1 MSGHAVRPDVQRNA
15 IVTGAAGGLGLAVAE
30 LMLER
35 GSNVTMVD
43 VDAARLDAAAGALG
57 AHLVAADLSITGEC
71 TRVVAE
77 AAGHWGH
84 VDVLVNCAAILH
96 RVDFFSFDEDTFA
109 RIVNTNLRSAFWL
122 CRAVVPGMV
131 EHGWGRIVNLTSV
144 GVHTGGYS
152 LTSAVYEATKA
163 GVGNLTKTLAR
174 SLASSGVLVNS
185 VAPGGMRTR
194 MILDETPP
202 EVLAAFER
210 DIPIGRLADAS
221 EVAQVVA
228 FLASDLNTYVT
239 GSAFDANGGLA
250 MA

>member
-1 MSGHAVRPDVQRNA
+1 MTADTQPDVPRNA

-35 GSNVTMVD
+35 GTNVTMVD
-43 VDAARLDAAAGALG
+43 VDASRLDAAGGALG
-57 AHLVAADLSITGEC
+57 AHLVVADLSVTDEC
-71 TRVVAE
+71 TRAVAE
-77 AAGHWGH
+77 AAARWGR

-96 RVDFFSFDEDTFA
+96 RVEFFSFDEETFA
-109 RIVNTNLRSAFWL
+109 RIVDTNLRSVFWL

-131 EHGWGRIVNLTSV
+131 EQGWGRIVNLTSV

-174 SLASSGVLVNS
+174 SLAPSGVLVNS
-185 VAPGGMRTR
+185 VAPGAMRTR

-202 EVLAAFER
+202 EVLALVER
-210 DIPIGRLADAS
+210 DIPIGRLADAK

-228 FLASDLNTYVT
+228 FLASDLNTYVS
-239 GSAFDANGGLA
+239 GAAFDANGGIA